1 MTSPTE
7 RRRQNR
13 MDGYNGREG
22 ASNGRETACSHGN
35 IKGARDGENYKKN
48 EVMVKKKKERCT
60 YRAER
65 STHQEDMGEFGR

>member
-1 MTSPTE
+1 
-7 RRRQNR
+7 

-22 ASNGRETACSHGN
+22 ASNARETACSHGN

-48 EVMVKKKKERCT
+48 EVMVKKKERCT